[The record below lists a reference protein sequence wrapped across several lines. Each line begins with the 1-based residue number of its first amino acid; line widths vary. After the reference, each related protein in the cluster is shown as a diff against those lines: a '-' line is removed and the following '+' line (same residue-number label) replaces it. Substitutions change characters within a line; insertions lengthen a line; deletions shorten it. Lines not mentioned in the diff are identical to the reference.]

1 MVKGSVS
8 PLPLILLLG
17 VGLMSVVSNAQELT
31 PRAYWPAPKGTKVV
45 TFAYQ
50 YSTGDVLFD
59 PSLPLVGVDSR
70 INLTQFSY
78 LQTINL
84 AGRTANVQFNVPY
97 SWGTTEG
104 VVDGVDRSRYI
115 AGWADARA
123 RLSVNLLGA
132 PTMGPA
138 EFQQLRADPT
148 PIVGVSLMLS
158 APTGAYE
165 KDRLINLGANRWAI
179 KPAVGYIHPITK
191 TWLSELDLGV
201 WFFGDNDEFLGLTR
215 EQEPIVSG
223 EFHLV
228 KRVKPGFWFSLD
240 LNYYYGGQTVIDG
253 EERADLQRNSR
264 AGLTL
269 MFPWKRHH
277 ALRASASAG
286 TVTSSGGDFNL
297 YSLVYIYAWN

>member
-1 MVKGSVS
+1 MGKERVS
-8 PLPLILLLG
+8 SLVPIFLVA
-17 VGLMSVVSNAQELT
+17 VGLASAFARAQELT

-59 PSLPLVGVDSR
+59 QSLPLVGVDSR
-70 INLTQFSY
+70 INLTQLSY
-78 LQTINL
+78 LKTINL
-84 AGRTANVQFNVPY
+84 AGRTANVQFSVPY

-104 VVDGVDRSRYI
+104 VVDGVDRSRYV

-138 EFQQLRADPT
+138 EFQQLRANPR
-148 PIVGVSLMLS
+148 PIVGASLQVSV
-158 APTGAYE
+158 PTGVYE
-165 KDRLINLGANRWAI
+165 EERLINVGTNRWAI

-201 WFFGDNDEFLGLTR
+201 WLFGDNDEFLGLTR
-215 EQEPIVSG
+215 EQEPIASG

-240 LNYYYGGQTVIDG
+240 LNYYYGGRTVIDG
-253 EERADLQRNSR
+253 DERADLQRNSR

-277 ALRASASAG
+277 ALRASGSAG
-286 TVTSSGGDFNL
+286 TVTSSGGDFDL
-297 YSLVYIYAWN
+297 FSLVYIYAWN

>member
-1 MVKGSVS
+1 MGKESVS
-8 PLPLILLLG
+8 PLPLILLLA
-17 VGLMSVVSNAQELT
+17 VGLVSVVSHAQELT
-31 PRAYWPAPKGTKVV
+31 PRAYWPAPKGTKVL

-78 LQTINL
+78 LKTINL
-84 AGRTANVQFNVPY
+84 AGRTANVQFSVPY

-138 EFQQLRADPT
+138 EFYQLRANPR
-148 PIVGVSLMLS
+148 PIVGASLLVSV
-158 APTGAYE
+158 PTGVYE
-165 KDRLINLGANRWAI
+165 EERLINVGTNRWAI

-191 TWLSELDLGV
+191 TWLSELELGV
-201 WFFGDNDEFLGLTR
+201 WLFGDNDEFLGLTR
-215 EQEPIVSG
+215 EQKPIASG

-240 LNYYYGGQTVIDG
+240 LNYYYGGRTTVSGD
-253 EERADLQRNSR
+253 ELADLQRNSR

-277 ALRASASAG
+277 ALRASGSAG
-286 TVTSSGGDFNL
+286 TVTSSGGDFDL
-297 YSLVYIYAWN
+297 FSLVYIYAWN

>member
-1 MVKGSVS
+1 MDKGSVS
-8 PLPLILLLG
+8 PLPLILLLA

-31 PRAYWPAPKGTKVV
+31 PRAYWPAPKGLKVA

-50 YSTGDVLFD
+50 YSTGDILMD
-59 PSLPLVGVDSR
+59 PSLPIIGVDSR

-84 AGRTANVQFNVPY
+84 AGRTATVQFSVPY
-97 SWGTTEG
+97 SWGTSEG
-104 VVDGVDRSRYI
+104 AVDGVDRSRYI

-138 EFQQLRADPT
+138 GIQELRANPR
-148 PIVGVSLMLS
+148 PIVGASLQVSV
-158 APTGAYE
+158 PTGAYE
-165 KDRLINLGANRWAI
+165 EERLINVGTNRWAI
-179 KPAVGYIHPITK
+179 KPGIGYIHPVTK
-191 TWLSELDLGV
+191 TWLTELDLGM
-201 WFFGDNDEFLGLTR
+201 WIFGDNGEFLGTTR

-240 LNYYYGGQTVIDG
+240 LNYYYGGRTTVGGDKL
-253 EERADLQRNSR
+253 ADLQRNSR
-264 AGLTL
+264 AGVTLT
-269 MFPWKRHH
+269 FPWKHKH
-277 ALRASASAG
+277 AIRTSFSAG
-286 TVTSSGGDFNL
+286 TVTSSGGDFDL
-297 YSLVYIYAWN
+297 FSLVYVYAWK

>member
-1 MVKGSVS
+1 MGKESVS
-8 PLPLILLLG
+8 PLPLILLLA
-17 VGLMSVVSNAQELT
+17 VGLVSVVSHAQELT
-31 PRAYWPAPKGTKVV
+31 PRAYWPAPKGTKVL

-78 LQTINL
+78 LKTINL
-84 AGRTANVQFNVPY
+84 AGRTANVQFSVPY

-138 EFQQLRADPT
+138 EFHQLRANPR
-148 PIVGVSLMLS
+148 PIVGASLLVSV
-158 APTGAYE
+158 PTGVYE
-165 KDRLINLGANRWAI
+165 EERLINVGTNRWAI

-191 TWLSELDLGV
+191 TWLSELELGV
-201 WFFGDNDEFLGLTR
+201 WLFGDNDEFLGLTR
-215 EQEPIVSG
+215 EQKPIASG

-240 LNYYYGGQTVIDG
+240 LNYYYGGRTTVSGD
-253 EERADLQRNSR
+253 ELADLQRNSR

-277 ALRASASAG
+277 ALRASGSAG
-286 TVTSSGGDFNL
+286 TVTSSGGDFDL
-297 YSLVYIYAWN
+297 FSLVYIYAWN

>member
-1 MVKGSVS
+1 MVKESVS
-8 PLPLILLLG
+8 PLPLILLLA

-31 PRAYWPAPKGTKVV
+31 PRAYWPAPKGLKVA

-50 YSTGDVLFD
+50 YSTGDILMD
-59 PSLPLVGVDSR
+59 PSLPIIGVDSR

-84 AGRTANVQFNVPY
+84 AGRTATVQFSVPY
-97 SWGTTEG
+97 SWGTSEG
-104 VVDGVDRSRYI
+104 AVDGVDRSRYI

-138 EFQQLRADPT
+138 GIQELRANPR
-148 PIVGVSLMLS
+148 PIVGASLQVSV
-158 APTGAYE
+158 PTGVYE
-165 KDRLINLGANRWAI
+165 EERLINVGTNRWAI
-179 KPAVGYIHPITK
+179 KPAIGYIHPVTK
-191 TWLSELDLGV
+191 TWLTELDLGV
-201 WFFGDNDEFLGLTR
+201 WLFGDNDEFLGTTR

-240 LNYYYGGQTVIDG
+240 LNYYYGGRTTVGGDKL
-253 EERADLQRNSR
+253 ADLQRNSR
-264 AGLTL
+264 AGFTLT
-269 MFPWKRHH
+269 FPWKHKH
-277 ALRASASAG
+277 AIRTSFSAG
-286 TVTSSGGDFNL
+286 TVTSSGGDFDL
-297 YSLVYIYAWN
+297 FSLVYIYAWN